1 MEKIFVYGSLRTQF
15 WNHDKVLK
23 NRVRSVEKATIEGE
37 LFHLP
42 EGYPAVVDGGEE
54 IHGELLTITQ
64 EKILKSIDF
73 LEGYF
78 GEGKDNLYVRKK
90 VKVKTENETEE
101 GWTYLYVDTPYAKK
115 KGMKVEGGD
124 WAHFMEQDKKVSKR
138 RK

>member
-23 NRVRSVEKATIEGE
+23 NRVRKVEEATIKGE

-42 EGYPAVVDGGEE
+42 EGYPAVVEGKET
-54 IHGELLTITQ
+54 IYGELLTVSQ

-78 GEGKDNLYVRKK
+78 GEGEDNLYVRKK
-90 VKVKTENETEE
+90 IKVATEAGEEE
-101 GWTYLYVDTPYAKK
+101 GWTYMYVNASYAKK
-115 KGMKVEGGD
+115 KGRKVAKGD
-124 WAHFMEQDKKVSKR
+124 WAHFVENDLKRIKK
-138 RK
+138 